1 MDLLGDSQLLPPQ
14 RERVTG
20 AVVFKRFTQT
30 IKDNGGGPQC
40 YRNAVVEETKELFDC
55 SVPELYKMTG
65 GKLRDRSTLPQAAQ
79 EAYMVNESLS
89 ANELERM
96 HGTIGGE
103 TQEEVDAQIIGV
115 VREQSKQ
122 TRKWLPWG

>member
-20 AVVFKRFTQT
+20 AIVFKRFTKS
-30 IKDNGGGPQC
+30 IKDNGGSPQS

-55 SVPELYKMTG
+55 TVNELYQMTG
-65 GKLRDRSTLPQAAQ
+65 GKIRDLATLPQAAQ

-89 ANELERM
+89 ANELERLR
-96 HGTIGGE
+96 GTIAGE
-103 TQEEVDAQIIGV
+103 TQEEIDARIIGA

-122 TRKWLPWG
+122 TRKWLPW